1 MLKTNDDHLIISRVL
16 NERPSLFSRRE
27 KIRDARRIR
36 ASLRRRSSRI
46 SFTALSLLT
55 SEPAPASC
63 GPKTPATVMMSK
75 GTIETRSIQNQ
86 LLRYLTAIFVGS
98 FTVAPPF
105 LIGSLYGS
113 RKLIPMSATK
123 TSATTWLMMKS
134 ASTSTLSTSATS
146 TGVTKSVNS
155 SALIVKKSQY
165 WMNLPL
171 RSISPRFIAFMRRA
185 SLSTSAF
192 SWFGSSCAFACWLAM
207 YEELFAS
214 TFERSI
220 SISAAGVVATPPL
233 FRAGVVAAP
242 PASSS
247 SSRLSTR
254 IRLDGEGGERNSLRD
269 RLCLLQKSS
278 RVAWS
283 V

>member
-123 TSATTWLMMKS
+123 MSATTWLMMKS

-254 IRLDGEGGERNSLRD
+254 ILGGRQGEKN
-269 RLCLLQKSS
+269 
-278 RVAWS
+278 V
-283 V
+283 